1 MDVKLLRE
9 QINNPVIREQLA
21 KDFPEIPELKNLSF
35 IDRRFTFANVESVKV
50 NPDGTGVLSKVSCIS
65 PVGFKTPCDIDE
77 NIVQSWINPGTRYKY
92 LHFNVKELTKTEFFI
107 DIL

>member
-1 MDVKLLRE
+1 MNKYYYIETTNVDDKSVR
-9 QINNPVIREQLA
+9 V
-21 KDFPEIPELKNLSF
+21 DFAYI
-35 IDRRFTFANVESVKV
+35 KV